1 MNGKKQ
7 LIELKKISLVI
18 RNIVYDNDHP
28 ATLLA
33 GLQKTL
39 LIRGKQVIIMFH
51 QINLFPSV
59 LVIEALF

>member
-1 MNGKKQ
+1 MSAATEVVKGKVLPKQ
-7 LIELKKISLVI
+7 LTGFS
-18 RNIVYDNDHP
+18 
-28 ATLLA
+28 